1 VKEHRQWLRETL
13 HYFFDGNE
21 FSFIEKCIR
30 NKAIDLLDSRALHHR
45 WQPLLPE
52 PRISEPSSSWCRPAP
67 PAVAS
72 VVISSPESHRAQGR
86 STVRIISSLHFSEGR
101 NSFATDRNV
110 AFWQATESSVVAG
123 LRSIQRKGAQMSRN
137 QVCGNSPQEIWR
149 LRGGPRVFRG
159 RFGSARFMEFG
170 TTAELSRYQKVEK
183 VNGIALSQDRQLH
196 RARGN
201 SEV

>member
-123 LRSIQRKGAQMSRN
+123 LRSIQRKGAQQWCVGLPSAPRNWVRSRL
-137 QVCGNSPQEIWR
+137 PIWS
-149 LRGGPRVFRG
+149 LGWKSHIV
-159 RFGSARFMEFG
+159 G
-170 TTAELSRYQKVEK
+170 TS
-183 VNGIALSQDRQLH
+183 VNGKNEGALREQ
-196 RARGN
+196 
-201 SEV
+201 